1 MWAPCGTTLTTG
13 PLAPGPHGLSV
24 RAALP
29 GGGVQTV
36 TAGWTITLP
45 APRLVGVQFPVL
57 VYMPPAAKIGKAFPS
72 SRLPA
77 VRFSL
82 NVGASVRLRLER
94 TSGPRKGRHIRTWTV
109 GGRAG
114 ANVSRLPIAV
124 YRKLGAARY
133 RLTADAAGPAGR
145 SVSRTLRFQVVR
157 KRAGR

>member
-1 MWAPCGTTLTTG
+1 VGATLTTG

-24 RAALP
+24 RAGVP
-29 GGGVQTV
+29 GGGMQTAQA
-36 TAGWTITLP
+36 TWTVTLP

-57 VYMPPAAKIGKAFPS
+57 VYVPPAAKIGKAFPS

-94 TSGPRKGRHIRTWTV
+94 TSGAKKGRHVRTWTV
-109 GGRAG
+109 AGRPG
-114 ANVSRLPIAV
+114 ANVSRLPLAA
-124 YRKLGAARY
+124 YRELGVARY
-133 RLTADAAGPAGR
+133 RLTADAAGPAGT
-145 SVSRTLRFQVVR
+145 SVSRPLRFQVVR